1 MSWLIQLNPLNYL
14 NMKTKKLYLFLA
26 FILFLPLFHSLYG
39 QSNFKILSYNI
50 LYGLQS
56 DSVNKAEYVNWV
68 KGIDPDI
75 IAYQEMNGF
84 TQESIEEFAARYGHP
99 YAVISKTEGFP
110 VALSS
115 KYPIVNVQKV
125 VDNMHHAYLVASI
138 NGINII
144 VIHFSPF
151 SYQKRI
157 LEVNEVLARA
167 ALFPPQEKIVIMGDF
182 NSLSTLDDEYY
193 KDEGYLK
200 TMLERELKESHI
212 RNLNNGKMDYTVTG
226 SMIKSGLIDLIRK
239 FHSDMQFSVPTK
251 KYGIDYPK
259 RIDFIWANPSLARQA
274 ESAIIIHDEK
284 TDIMSDHYPVLAT
297 FHMQ

>member
-1 MSWLIQLNPLNYL
+1 
-14 NMKTKKLYLFLA
+14 MKTNKIYLFLA
-26 FILFLPLFHSLYG
+26 LILSISSFHSLYG

-56 DSVNKAEYVNWV
+56 DSVNKSEYVKWA

-84 TQESIEEFAARYGHP
+84 TQKSIEEFAARYGHP

-110 VALSS
+110 VALTS

-125 VDNMHHAYLVASI
+125 VDNMHHVYLVANI

-151 SYQKRI
+151 SYQKRY
-157 LEVNEVLARA
+157 LEVKEILARA
-167 ALFPPQEKIVIMGDF
+167 ALFPPKEKIVIMGDF
-182 NSLSTLDDEYY
+182 NSLSPLDDEYY

-200 TMLERELKESHI
+200 TMQEREVKESHI
-212 RNLNNGKMDYTVTG
+212 RNLNNGKLDYTVIG
-226 SMIKSGLIDLIRK
+226 SMIQSGFIDLVRK
-239 FHSDMQFSVPTK
+239 FHSDKQFSVPTK
-251 KYGIDYPK
+251 KYGTEYPK
-259 RIDFIWANPSLARQA
+259 RIDFIWANPSLAKEA
-274 ESAIIIHDEK
+274 ESAIIIRDEK
-284 TDIMSDHYPVLAT
+284 TDKMSDHYPVLTT
-297 FHMQ
+297 FKIR